1 MKKILALILTFC
13 FTACNA
19 IPATESPL
27 EGSPANPE
35 FPPVTP
41 TIFPDATLIPIIE
54 TASPLLPTPI
64 LSATEPTNLPLKP
77 GQPAGLTSIEMF
89 DSQYGWGFD
98 SEDRILRT
106 RDGGMSWQAVTP
118 PTGDYTRAGFFA
130 LDADTA
136 WATFSLSMYS
146 YPKTAYVWHT
156 EDGGTTWKPSQAFRL
171 DRDVDGNDNPSDYY
185 HPLMLQ
191 FIDPQTGWLLV
202 DVFSGMNSTRPLLFQ
217 TYDGGENWLLVN
229 DHYHDLTY
237 AVGAGFAFIDDQNG
251 WYGQNNIPIK
261 MGMNRIDT
269 IISDGG
275 WKLLKTQDGG
285 RSFPDFTLLPLPSE
299 WQQTGLAGNEADC
312 GETRLVTTA
321 PAVIG
326 VEWDC
331 VIDPPT
337 IYRFFALSADG
348 GESWNSWL
356 ASGNEFF
363 LDGIHGWRL
372 LSPGQLQYT
381 TDSGLNW
388 VTIRTVAW
396 ETAQFDFVT
405 EQEGWAIVIGN
416 NATALLHTT
425 DSGKTWMEIKSV
437 IE

>member
-1 MKKILALILTFC
+1 
-13 FTACNA
+13 
-19 IPATESPL
+19 
-27 EGSPANPE
+27 
-35 FPPVTP
+35 
-41 TIFPDATLIPIIE
+41 
-54 TASPLLPTPI
+54 
-64 LSATEPTNLPLKP
+64 
-77 GQPAGLTSIEMF
+77 
-89 DSQYGWGFD
+89 
-98 SEDRILRT
+98 
-106 RDGGMSWQAVTP
+106 
-118 PTGDYTRAGFFA
+118 
-130 LDADTA
+130 
-136 WATFSLSMYS
+136 
-146 YPKTAYVWHT
+146 
-156 EDGGTTWKPSQAFRL
+156 
-171 DRDVDGNDNPSDYY
+171 
-185 HPLMLQ
+185 MLQ